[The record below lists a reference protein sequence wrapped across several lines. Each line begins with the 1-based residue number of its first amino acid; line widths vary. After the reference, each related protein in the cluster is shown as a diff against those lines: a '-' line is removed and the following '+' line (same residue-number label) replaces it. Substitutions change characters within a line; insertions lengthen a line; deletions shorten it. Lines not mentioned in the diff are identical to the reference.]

1 MVKLVYSFNEG
12 SKDMRAL
19 LGGKGANLAEMTKL
33 GLPVPFGFTVTTE
46 ACNRYYDEGRIID
59 DAVIAEI
66 YAKMEELEQ
75 VTGKKFADDANPLL
89 VSVRSGA
96 AFSMPGMMDTILNLG
111 LNDEAVKG
119 LAKSVNDDRFAY
131 DSYRRF
137 IQMFS
142 DVVLEIPMKKF
153 NDIFDG
159 AKEAAG
165 VELDVDLS
173 AEDLMNVI
181 EKYKALVLEETGVP
195 FPQEPKEQLLE
206 AVKAVFRSWNNDRAI
221 LYRRLNHIPDDIGTA
236 VNIQSMVFGNMGDT
250 SASGVAFTRNP
261 INGEKALFGEFLINA
276 QGEDVVAGIRT
287 PRQIADMKVMFPDLY
302 DNLISIT
309 KVLEKHY
316 TDMQDIE
323 FTIEK
328 GKLYMLQTRAGKRT
342 AKAAVKI
349 TVDLVE
355 EELIEK
361 EEAVCR
367 INAEQ
372 VDQLLHPNF
381 DEASEKEAKCLGK
394 GLAASP
400 GAACGKVYFNASEAE
415 AAAKSG
421 ENVILI
427 RTETSPEDLAG
438 MVAADGLLT
447 SRGGMTSHAAVV
459 ARGLGKCCVVGCSAL
474 TIKEEEKTAFIGDF
488 KIQEGDYIS
497 LNGTTGNIYA
507 GMIPTENVEIS
518 DDFNKIMTWADGL
531 RNLKVRAN
539 ADNPAD
545 AKQAVDFGAEGI
557 GLCRT
562 EHMFFADGR
571 ISAMRKMIL
580 ADSTE
585 MREKALAELMPFQK
599 NDFKAIFEVMA
610 DRPVTIRLL
619 DPPLHEFLPKEE
631 DEIRA
636 LAEDMEMTYD
646 ELNKH
651 IESLHEMNPML
662 GHRGCRLAVTY
673 PEIARMQTR
682 AIIEAALEVKAEKGF
697 DIMPEIMI
705 PLVGIESELKYV
717 KDVVVSEAE
726 KCKKEYDSSMEF
738 LVGTMI
744 EIPRAALTADEIAR
758 EAEFFSFGTNDLT
771 QLTYGFSRDDAA
783 AIIDEY
789 MEKDIL
795 KDNVFKTLDTDG
807 VGKLVETAAKL
818 GKQTRSNLKLG
829 VCGEHGGDPRSIE
842 FCAKVGLNYV
852 SCSPYRVPIARL
864 AAAQAAVKLAAEK

>member
-1 MVKLVYSFNEG
+1 
-12 SKDMRAL
+12 
-19 LGGKGANLAEMTKL
+19 
-33 GLPVPFGFTVTTE
+33 
-46 ACNRYYDEGRIID
+46 
-59 DAVIAEI
+59 
-66 YAKMEELEQ
+66 
-75 VTGKKFADDANPLL
+75 
-89 VSVRSGA
+89 
-96 AFSMPGMMDTILNLG
+96 
-111 LNDEAVKG
+111 
-119 LAKSVNDDRFAY
+119 
-131 DSYRRF
+131 
-137 IQMFS
+137 
-142 DVVLEIPMKKF
+142 
-153 NDIFDG
+153 
-159 AKEAAG
+159 
-165 VELDVDLS
+165 
-173 AEDLMNVI
+173 
-181 EKYKALVLEETGVP
+181 
-195 FPQEPKEQLLE
+195 
-206 AVKAVFRSWNNDRAI
+206 
-221 LYRRLNHIPDDIGTA
+221 
-236 VNIQSMVFGNMGDT
+236 
-250 SASGVAFTRNP
+250 
-261 INGEKALFGEFLINA
+261 
-276 QGEDVVAGIRT
+276 
-287 PRQIADMKVMFPDLY
+287 
-302 DNLISIT
+302 
-309 KVLEKHY
+309 
-316 TDMQDIE
+316 
-323 FTIEK
+323 
-328 GKLYMLQTRAGKRT
+328 
-342 AKAAVKI
+342 
-349 TVDLVE
+349 
-355 EELIEK
+355 
-361 EEAVCR
+361 
-367 INAEQ
+367 
-372 VDQLLHPNF
+372 
-381 DEASEKEAKCLGK
+381 
-394 GLAASP
+394 
-400 GAACGKVYFNASEAE
+400 
-415 AAAKSG
+415 
-421 ENVILI
+421 
-427 RTETSPEDLAG
+427 
-438 MVAADGLLT
+438 
-447 SRGGMTSHAAVV
+447 
-459 ARGLGKCCVVGCSAL
+459 
-474 TIKEEEKTAFIGDF
+474 
-488 KIQEGDYIS
+488 
-497 LNGTTGNIYA
+497 
-507 GMIPTENVEIS
+507 MIPTENVEIS

-585 MREKALAELMPFQK
+585 MREKALAELMPFHK

-771 QLTYGFSRDDAA
+771 QLTYGFSRDDAV